1 MTTPQRPTSH
11 DPDLERAEELAEEV
25 GEENDDDITRREAV
39 EQALDAEGLSEEGE
53 HIGEHID

>member
-1 MTTPQRPTSH
+1 MTTPEHHASD

-25 GEENDDDITRREAV
+25 GEENDDPITRREAV